1 MKKVN
6 FTKAAAVVLTLALA
20 LVIVGLPGIAKADIT
35 AISVAPTVGQS
46 TDIAVGGTVQLNVT
60 PTGTALGTET
70 YTWGA
75 TGGGANVSFGSASA
89 SGDQITVTGLQ
100 AASGVVVTAT
110 LVVGGTPTGVTSSIT
125 INVLPMTISET
136 SKTLIGGD
144 SFTLSVQRTA
154 PAGTLVWSTSEPLVA
169 TVSGGSVSAVGAGT
183 ATIKATYTFGSNV
196 QEKTCTVTVTPI
208 INLTPATANITT
220 AGGTQ
225 TFTLTVQ
232 YGGVIYASGS
242 AVEWTNSNG
251 SAGSITASSTALSG
265 SPLSATATFT
275 APTTMT
281 NATTTLSALVRGTSS
296 NTTTKTATINV
307 RNTRY
312 LTITG
317 DTNLSNS
324 DRYGNYIVTLHEA
337 NGDVVND
344 DTSTVHWSW
353 TSSYLKVSSAALN
366 DSRADMEDGSAEI
379 QLYARYNT
387 PTAGTKLYA
396 WINDDSAHKVSYTIY
411 ITGLS
416 GLPQTGQDFTLVYVF
431 GGLCA
436 ALLVAAGVWY
446 GIRKKRVTNA

>member
-6 FTKAAAVVLTLALA
+6 FTKAAAALMTLALA

-35 AISVAPTVGQS
+35 AISVTPTTGQS
-46 TDIAVGGTVQLNVT
+46 TDIAVGGTVQLNAT
-60 PTGTALGTET
+60 YTGTTTGIVS

-100 AASGVVVTAT
+100 AANGIIVTAT
-110 LVVGGTPTGVTSSIT
+110 LVIDGATTGITNSIT

-144 SFTLSVQRTA
+144 SFTLSAQRTA
-154 PAGTLVWSTSEPLVA
+154 AGTLEWLTSQPLVA

-183 ATIKATYTFGSNV
+183 ANITARYTFGSNV
-196 QEKTCTVTVTPI
+196 QEQVCTVTVTPI
-208 INLTPATANITT
+208 INLTPSTANITT
-220 AGGTQ
+220 AGGSQ

-232 YGGVIYASGS
+232 YGGVVYASGS

-251 SAGSITASSTALSG
+251 AAGSITSSSTTLSG
-265 SPLSATATFT
+265 SPLAATATFT

-281 NATTTLSALVRGTSS
+281 NATTTLTALVRGTSS

-317 DTNLSNS
+317 NANLNKT

-337 NGDVVND
+337 DGSVVND

-366 DSRADMEDGSAEI
+366 DSRADMEDGTAEI

-396 WINDDSAHKVSYTIY
+396 WINDDSAHKVSYSIY

-436 ALLVAAGVWY
+436 TLLVAAGVWY

>member
-1 MKKVN
+1 MKKFR
-6 FTKAAAVVLTLALA
+6 FTKAAAALMTLALA

-35 AISVAPTVGQS
+35 AISVTPTAGQS
-46 TDIAVGGTVQLNVT
+46 TDIAVGGTVQLNAT
-60 PTGTALGTET
+60 YTGTTTGVVT

-100 AASGVVVTAT
+100 AASGIVVTAT
-110 LVVGGTPTGVTSSIT
+110 LVIDGAPTGITNSIT

-136 SKTLIGGD
+136 SKALVGGD

-154 PAGTLVWSTSEPLVA
+154 AGTLTWSTSDATVA
-169 TVSGGSVSAVGAGT
+169 TVAGGLVSAVGAGT
-183 ATIKATYTFGSNV
+183 ATITATYTYLSNT
-196 QEKTCTVTVTPI
+196 QEKTCTVTVSPI
-208 INLTPATANITT
+208 ITLSPASANITT
-220 AGGTQ
+220 AGGSQ
-225 TFTLTVQ
+225 TFTLTVL
-232 YGGVIYASGS
+232 YGGSIYASGS

-251 SAGSITASSTALSG
+251 AAGSITASSTALSG
-265 SPLSATATFT
+265 SPLAATATFT

-281 NATTTLSALVRGTSS
+281 NATTTLTALVRGTGS
-296 NTTTKTATINV
+296 NTTTRTATINV

-312 LTITG
+312 LTLTG
-317 DTNLSNS
+317 DANLSNS

-337 NGDVVND
+337 DGSVVND

-353 TSSYLKVSSAALN
+353 SSSYLKISSAALN
-366 DSRADMEDGSAEI
+366 DSRADMEDGTAEI

-416 GLPQTGQDFTLVYVF
+416 SLPQTGQDFTLVYVF

>member
-6 FTKAAAVVLTLALA
+6 FTKAAAVVLTFALA

-35 AISVAPTVGQS
+35 GFSVTPTTGQS
-46 TDIAVGGTVQLNVT
+46 TDIAVGGTVELNVT
-60 PTGTALGTET
+60 NQIGTPLGTET
-70 YTWGA
+70 YQWTVV
-75 TGGGANVSFGSASA
+75 GGTNVSLSATT
-89 SGDQITVTGLQ
+89 GTTITVTGLQ
-100 AASGVVVTAT
+100 VANGIIVTAT
-110 LVVGGTPTGVTSSIT
+110 QYVDDNPTAVTSSIT

-136 SKTLIGGD
+136 SKTLVGGD
-144 SFTLSVQRTA
+144 SFTLNLQRTTS
-154 PAGTLVWSTSEPLVA
+154 AGTLVWTTSEPLVA
-169 TVSGGSVSAVGAGT
+169 SVSGGLVSALGAGT
-183 ATIKATYTFGSNV
+183 TTIKATYTYGSYV

-208 INLTPATANITT
+208 ITLTPSSANITT
-220 AGGTQ
+220 ASGSQ

-242 AVEWTNSNG
+242 AVEWSNSNA
-251 SAGSITASSTALSG
+251 SAGSITSSSTALSG

-281 NATTTLSALVRGTSS
+281 NATATLTALVRGTGS
-296 NTTTKTATINV
+296 NTTTRTATVNV
-307 RNTRY
+307 RNSRY

-317 DTNLSNS
+317 NANLSNTN
-324 DRYGNYIVTLHEA
+324 RYGNYIVTLHEA
-337 NGDVVND
+337 DGSVVND

-353 TSSYLKVSSAALN
+353 TSSYLKISSAALN
-366 DSRADMEDGSAEI
+366 ASRADMEDGTAEI

-416 GLPQTGQDFTLVYVF
+416 SLPQTGQDFTLVYVF